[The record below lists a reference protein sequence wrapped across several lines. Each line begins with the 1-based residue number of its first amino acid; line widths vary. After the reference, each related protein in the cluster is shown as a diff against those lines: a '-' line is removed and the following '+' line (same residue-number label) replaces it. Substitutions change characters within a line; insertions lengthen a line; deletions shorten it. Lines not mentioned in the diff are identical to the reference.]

1 MIGNPGANQILIG
14 LLLPA
19 VQVNPA
25 AAPVQPRK
33 ADPPGK
39 LGRSEGRHEMRNAL
53 IAALLFSTAASAM
66 PTAVET
72 GPVVAAGQT
81 FQKGVVLETA
91 VLCDGSVRLEKGTYD
106 VKFESLG
113 KNKVRATFF
122 QGGAKK
128 GEASGIIAIDG
139 SAGHVRRAV
148 HRRGPEKNIS
158 FNDLGLHPSSAH
170 ALQKQGDKLNLVV
183 GNQGSNQILIGLLLP
198 AVQKGIIGPTRH
210 AGRAGRAGR
219 AEGSA
224 RQVTKD

>member
-1 MIGNPGANQILIG
+1 M
-14 LLLPA
+14 
-19 VQVNPA
+19 
-25 AAPVQPRK
+25 K
-33 ADPPGK
+33 
-39 LGRSEGRHEMRNAL
+39 NAL

-72 GPVVAAGQT
+72 APVVAAGQT

-128 GEASGIIAIDG
+128 GEASGIIAIN
-139 SAGHVRRAV
+139 SAPSNRSTSRYIGET
-148 HRRGPEKNIS
+148 EKNMS

-198 AVQKGIIGPTRH
+198 AVQKGIIAPIDMPGAQGAQGAQKVQP
-210 AGRAGRAGR
+210 A
-219 AEGSA
+219 
-224 RQVTKD
+224 K